1 MKQRYRIAPQGAPRI
16 SDADIARHKD
26 SRRLL
31 FNYHRAVARPKL
43 PLYKDPKAFI
53 ALLIIVLLAI
63 FIAEV
68 VEKEER
74 SAPREQVPTA
84 P

>member
-26 SRRLL
+26 ARRLV
-31 FNYHRAVARPKL
+31 FNYQRAVARPKL

-63 FIAEV
+63 FVAEV
-68 VEKEER
+68 VDKEQA
-74 SAPREQVPTA
+74 SAPAEQSTPA

>member
-1 MKQRYRIAPQGAPRI
+1 MKQRYRIAPEGPPRI

-26 SRRLL
+26 ARRLL
-31 FNYHRAVARPKL
+31 FNYHRALARPKR

-53 ALLIIVLLAI
+53 ALLIIVLLSI

-68 VEKEER
+68 VEKEQASAPAER
-74 SAPREQVPTA
+74 STPAP
-84 P
+84 